1 MHIQSINIL
10 IQMATLR
17 CPVPQRFLHKTRLVV
32 SIFDSHSMH
41 KPVRI
46 IRYYSTFVVNC
57 NGKICHLSRFVSAA
71 NAISEVLTFW
81 TKIIH
86 IFLTD
91 FYNLIHNNYLLIF
104 LCPFSVVLYCTTG
117 LCCLLYLLCFS
128 IACSVCYSAWFSFQ
142 NIMLFLLSF

>member
-1 MHIQSINIL
+1 
-10 IQMATLR
+10 MATLR

-57 NGKICHLSRFVSAA
+57 NGKICHLSWFVSVA

-81 TKIIH
+81 TKIIF
-86 IFLTD
+86 FLLT
-91 FYNLIHNNYLLIF
+91 FITLCITNYLLIF

-117 LCCLLYLLCFS
+117 LCCLLYLLRFS
-128 IACSVCYSAWFSFQ
+128 IACSACYSAWFSFQ
-142 NIMLFLLSF
+142 NIMLFLLSV